1 MNSSD
6 ENSLAAYPR
15 FEIPPPPLSIGR
27 VVAIVLISTFSGGLV
42 GGLIGFLMGL
52 FLPDFYRSGMFGGG
66 GVINPVQTGTGLGIS
81 EGLGLGFFLGALIV
95 CVIAFGRR
103 KPKVA

>member
-6 ENSLAAYPR
+6 ETNLIAYPR
-15 FEIPPPPLSIGR
+15 FETAPPPLGVGR
-27 VVAIVLISTFSGGLV
+27 VVAIVLTCTFAGGLV

-66 GVINPVQTGTGLGIS
+66 EVINPIQTGTGLGIS
-81 EGLGLGFFLGALIV
+81 EGLGLGFLLGALIV

-103 KPKVA
+103 KAKA